1 MIGTLSDIRTKA
13 AQEIVTERS
22 SGPPFRIA
30 LLGDFSGRASRGEAP
45 RGSRLSGVTP
55 LQIDSENFE
64 EVMQRLDVRLEL
76 ARGEDSLA
84 FQFQELEDFH
94 PDKLCQT
101 EVFQKFRQAL
111 EQPEQGGPKPPA
123 NPGPADPEKGLLDQ
137 IVEETQGP
145 EAPTPETLARAEAFD
160 ELIRRIV
167 RPHLLPKP
175 KPEEE
180 RRKAEAERAMG
191 ELMRAVLG
199 HPRFQ
204 ALESAWRSVHFL
216 LQRLETGSHL
226 RIELIDITAEELA
239 ADTLASDDSSVSGLY
254 RMLVEEAVGTPGQA
268 PWSALAPL
276 EPFAPREQDLHVLD
290 RLVGIARIAGAPVL
304 AGACPAF
311 AGCDSIAAT
320 PDPSDWKRPL
330 ENSVRK
336 LWEELRR
343 HSAASWI
350 GMAMPRFLLRL
361 PYGSETAPI
370 ESFPFEEMPE
380 PPVHDAYLWGN
391 PAVACACLL
400 GLAHNRHGWN
410 FRPGKISKLEGIP
423 VHTFSR
429 EGLTVM
435 TPTAEIWL
443 TESAA
448 ERILEHGI
456 MPLASIKNS
465 DTVQLVRFQSIAM
478 PPRPL
483 AGPWD

>member
-1 MIGTLSDIRTKA
+1 MIGTLSDIRTKTA
-13 AQEIVTERS
+13 EETLTERS

-45 RGSRLSGVTP
+45 RGSRLAGVTP
-55 LQIDSENFE
+55 LLIDSENFE
-64 EVMQRLDVRLEL
+64 EVMQRLEVRLEL
-76 ARGEDSLA
+76 ARGAESLT
-84 FQFQELEDFH
+84 FQFQKPEDFH
-94 PDKLCQT
+94 PDKLYQT
-101 EVFQKFRQAL
+101 EVFQTVRQAL
-111 EQPEQGGPKPPA
+111 EQGALPKPPV
-123 NPGPADPEKGLLDQ
+123 NPGKGLLDQ

-145 EAPTPETLARAEAFD
+145 EAPAPETLAREQAFD
-160 ELIRRIV
+160 EFIRRIV
-167 RPHLLPKP
+167 KPHLVP
-175 KPEEE
+175 KPEAGEE
-180 RRKAEAERAMG
+180 RRKAEGERVMG

-204 ALESAWRSVHFL
+204 ALESAWRSVYFL
-216 LQRLETGSHL
+216 LQRLETGSQI
-226 RIELIDITAEELA
+226 RIELIDITAEELV

-268 PWSALAPL
+268 PWSALVPL
-276 EPFAPREQDLHVLD
+276 EPFAPREQDLQVLD
-290 RLVGIARIAGAPVL
+290 RLAGIARIAGAPVL
-304 AGACPAF
+304 AAAGPAF
-311 AGCDSIAAT
+311 AGCDSIVAT
-320 PDPSDWKRPL
+320 PDPADWKRPL

-343 HSAASWI
+343 HWAASWI
-350 GMAMPRFLLRL
+350 GLAMPRFLLRL
-361 PYGSETAPI
+361 PYGSETSPI
-370 ESFPFEEMPE
+370 ESFGFDEMPE

-400 GLAHNRHGWN
+400 GLAYNRHGWN

-423 VHTFSR
+423 VHTFR
-429 EGLTVM
+429 GEGLTAM
-435 TPTAEIWL
+435 TPTAEVWL

-448 ERILEHGI
+448 ERILDQGI

-465 DTVQLVRFQSIAM
+465 DAIQLLRFQSIAL